1 MEQKETLDID
11 DSSHEL
17 NVIKQKIRHNLEYLL
32 SYVKDNNIQLLQKYS
47 GNIDRGTT
55 IISKCLTDKCENLS
69 SKTFKQLL
77 ISGSYCE
84 LCTEKNKQE
93 KRKTTCIERF
103 GVRYNKLEYLQSYVK
118 DNNIQ
123 LLQKYSGNIN
133 KGTTIISK
141 CLTDKCKN
149 SSSKTFGQLL
159 KSGSYCELC
168 TEKNKQEKMKTTN
181 MERRGVEYP
190 SQDTNVKEKK
200 KATNM
205 ERRGVENPSQDT
217 NVKEKKKATNMERR
231 GVEYPSQDTNVKEKK
246 KATNMERRGVEYSL
260 QDPGVREKGKETSI
274 ERYGFEHPMKNSEV
288 REKGKATNLKL
299 RGVEYASQDPVFRDK
314 CKATSMER
322 YGFEHPMK
330 NSEYSEKASHNAYKA
345 YDYKLPS
352 GKTIRI
358 QGYEKF
364 AIDDLLAQNI
374 NEDDIIT
381 KRTEVPECFYK
392 DSEDKNHRYYVDVLI
407 QSQKLCIEVKSTWTL
422 YKNKEK
428 VVFTKKALEDLGYKC
443 EIWVYDGKGVRIEKI
458 C

>member
-168 TEKNKQEKMKTTN
+168 TEKNKQEKMKT
-181 MERRGVEYP
+181 
-190 SQDTNVKEKK
+190 
-200 KATNM
+200 
-205 ERRGVENPSQDT
+205 
-217 NVKEKKKATNMERR
+217 TNMERR

>member
-11 DSSHEL
+11 DSSHQSVQK
-17 NVIKQKIRHNLEYLL
+17 NIRKQKIRHN
-32 SYVKDNNIQLLQKYS
+32 
-47 GNIDRGTT
+47 
-55 IISKCLTDKCENLS
+55 
-69 SKTFKQLL
+69 
-77 ISGSYCE
+77 
-84 LCTEKNKQE
+84 
-93 KRKTTCIERF
+93 
-103 GVRYNKLEYLQSYVK
+103 LEYLQSYVK

-123 LLQKYSGNIN
+123 LLQKYSGSIN
-133 KGTTIISK
+133 KETTIISK
-141 CLTDKCKN
+141 CLTDECEN
-149 SSSKTFGQLL
+149 PSSKTFGQLL

-181 MERRGVEYP
+181 LER
-190 SQDTNVKEKK
+190 
-200 KATNM
+200 
-205 ERRGVENPSQDT
+205 
-217 NVKEKKKATNMERR
+217 
-231 GVEYPSQDTNVKEKK
+231 
-246 KATNMERRGVEYSL
+246 
-260 QDPGVREKGKETSI
+260 
-274 ERYGFEHPMKNSEV
+274 
-288 REKGKATNLKL
+288 

-330 NSEYSEKASHNAYKA
+330 NSEFSEKVSHNAYKA
-345 YDYKLPS
+345 YDYNYPS
-352 GKTIRI
+352 GKTIRL

-381 KRTEVPECFYK
+381 KRTEVPQCFYK
-392 DSEDKNHRYYVDVLI
+392 DSEGNIHRYYVDILI

-422 YKNKEK
+422 EKNKEK